1 MCFARGIICNLFP
14 TLDKLKIDD
23 KKAVKIE
30 NAKLNYTTTKNDK
43 VLLGKWRREGRGRRE
58 GGKEGEGG
66 RKGKEERRG
75 RRGGGGRRGVKNKNK
90 SIKVQER

>member
-23 KKAVKIE
+23 EKAVKIE

-58 GGKEGEGG
+58 GGKEGEGRG
-66 RKGKEERRG
+66 RRKEGEGGKKGKERRRG
-75 RRGGGGRRGVKNKNK
+75 KEGGQK
-90 SIKVQER
+90 